1 MQNIYLIIGIILVSI
16 MITTSLFKKKEV
28 IIKQD
33 LYCPI
38 VIKPSFDT
46 IADTIG
52 SIDIK
57 PVGCYTNIKGLF
69 FTSCINP
76 YSTSKIQDSGIFIS
90 NYPND
95 MVTLIKRVI
104 DNGYDLYGNKILN
117 KYNSTD
123 YSDLDLLE
131 IATLGYLTGYRFMSI
146 YKTDNSNFKQIF
158 FSYSQPMN
166 SNETLN
172 DFAKPDLN
180 GYTLTPKL
188 NGYRNENENSPEKEL
203 SCGFPCLKNGKAIT
217 FKEGD
222 VTKQYM
228 CGSVVYPTIKTPPRY
243 AVYEIF
249 EKEK

>member
-1 MQNIYLIIGIILVSI
+1 MQLIYSIIGIILVSI
-16 MITTSLFKKKEV
+16 MIITSLFKKKN
-28 IIKQD
+28 IIVQQE
-33 LYCPI
+33 LYCPV

-46 IADTIG
+46 ITETIDN
-52 SIDIK
+52 IDIK

-90 NYPND
+90 KYPND
-95 MVTLIKRVI
+95 MVTLVKRVI
-104 DNGYDLYGNKILN
+104 QNGYDKYGNRILN
-117 KYNSTD
+117 KYNKTD

-131 IATLGYLTGYRFMSI
+131 IATLGYLSGYRFMSI
-146 YKTDNSNFKQIF
+146 YKLDALNIKQIF
-158 FSYSQPMN
+158 FSYSQPMS
-166 SNETLN
+166 SNESLN
-172 DFAKPDLN
+172 DFAKPDLK

-188 NGYRNENENSPEKEL
+188 DNYKNENENSPEKEL
-203 SCGFPCLKNGKAIT
+203 SCGFPCLKNGKPVT
-217 FKEGD
+217 FKDNGT
-222 VTKQYM
+222 TKQYM

>member
-1 MQNIYLIIGIILVSI
+1 MQLIYFIIGTILLSILII
-16 MITTSLFKKKEV
+16 TSLFKKKNLV
-28 IIKQD
+28 IQQD
-33 LYCPI
+33 PYCPV
-38 VIKPSFDT
+38 VIKPSSDT
-46 IADTIG
+46 ITETIDN
-52 SIDIK
+52 INIK

-90 NYPND
+90 KYPND
-95 MVTLIKRVI
+95 MITIIKRVI

-117 KYNSTD
+117 KYRKTD

-131 IATLGYLTGYRFMSI
+131 IATIGYLTGYRFMSI
-146 YKTDNSNFKQIF
+146 YKLDTKNVKQIF
-158 FSYSQPMN
+158 FSYSQPM
-166 SNETLN
+166 SSTESLN
-172 DFAKPDLN
+172 DFAKPDLK

-188 NGYRNENENSPEKEL
+188 NGYTNENDNTPGKEI
-203 SCGFPCLKNGKAIT
+203 SCGFPCLKEGKPVT
-217 FKEGD
+217 FKDGD
-222 VTKQYM
+222 VTKHYM